1 MAAANEGASSKQQ
14 PDCSQYTILTLAQLY
29 FVIDE
34 APVVSSFY
42 TNFSWQEV
50 DTISIDGAKLT
61 KVETKKVAF
70 ISSTIFNRGY
80 RILAERKSDNATVLL
95 CEGDNS
101 DTGKRKVDLYWKNIQ
116 EALQRSLVIC
126 STIQALDSREIGH
139 YQEPTAVITGPN
151 SLEGQPSAEFYQ
163 TIHYAT
169 VRKQGDTK
177 SIANFYTNDADRRP
191 NLHVGIAQCS
201 IPSQKF
207 LMKGALPREN
217 GFVSKLFESKKK
229 KRMPMRISYINEME
243 MDKFRE
249 CLAKNIDDCYVSYLR
264 YLHSSIENMADVVC
278 SEEDSLAIK
287 KALVQDLSQKFCV
300 ETDPEQLRALHKN
313 AESLSDDEREYLEM
327 LKQFETKLCAP
338 PKNQNQDILLYI
350 HGFNNSVEESL
361 LRASQ
366 IACDIGFGGRLAVF
380 SWPSLESPVCYY
392 QDKDQ
397 IDVAVRKFLDFL
409 VILCQS
415 ARKVHIIAHS
425 AANLLFT
432 RSALAASA
440 ILAQYKGKIGQ
451 LICAHADVK
460 VEFFLDVFKDSDT
473 VVGIESIVDN
483 VTVYFH
489 RRDKA
494 LWWAAHSIFGTGDR
508 IGRQEARQLPNE
520 EKLENVNI
528 GEMAVSRESLF
539 CFFGNITTIKHN
551 VYAEDP
557 TVLEDMSEI
566 INGGLKAYQRKHIN
580 VACSCSIKRAHDIT
594 KKPNCHLCTEKYEY
608 VLDSFVL

>member
-1 MAAANEGASSKQQ
+1 MAASKEEVSSNQQ
-14 PDCSQYTILTLAQLY
+14 PDCSQYTVLTLAQLY
-29 FVIDE
+29 FVIDK
-34 APVVSSFY
+34 APVVSSLY
-42 TNFSWQEV
+42 TNFSWKEV
-50 DTISIDGAKLT
+50 DTLSIYGAKLI
-61 KVETKKVAF
+61 KVETKNWAF
-70 ISSTIFNRGY
+70 ISSKFYNRGY

-101 DTGKRKVDLYWKNIQ
+101 YAGRDKVDSYWKDIQ
-116 EALQRSLVIC
+116 NALQRSLVIS

-169 VRKQGDTK
+169 VRKWGAQDTK
-177 SIANFYTNDADRRP
+177 KIADFYTSDADKRP

-217 GFVSKLFESKKK
+217 SFVSKLFQSKKK

-249 CLAKNIDDCYVSYLR
+249 SLVENINDCYVSYLR

-278 SEEDSLAIK
+278 NEEDSIAIK
-287 KALVQDLSQKFCV
+287 KVLVKDLSHKFYGA
-300 ETDPEQLRALHKN
+300 TDPEQLEALHKK
-313 AESLSDDEREYLEM
+313 AKSLNDDEKEYLEV

-338 PKNQNQDILLYI
+338 SKNQNEDILLYI

-380 SWPSLESPVCYY
+380 SWPSLESPILYY

-397 IDVAVRKFLDFL
+397 IDVAFRKFLDFL

-425 AANLLFT
+425 LANLLFT
-432 RSALAASA
+432 RSVLAAP
-440 ILAQYKGKIGQ
+440 AQCKGKLGQ

-460 VEFFLDVFKDSDT
+460 VEFFLDVFKDSDM
-473 VVGIESIVDN
+473 VGGIESIVDN

-494 LWWAAHSIFGTGDR
+494 LWWAADSIFGTRDR

-528 GEMAVSRESLF
+528 GEMATSRESMF
-539 CFFGNITTIKHN
+539 CFFGNIATIKHN

-566 INGGLKAYQRKHIN
+566 INGGLKAYQRRHIKM
-580 VACSCSIKRAHDIT
+580 ACPCGIKKAHDIT
-594 KKPNCHLCTEKYEY
+594 KKLNCHLCNKKYEY
-608 VLDSFVL
+608 VLDTYVL